1 MKIYSKE
8 NKSGAQGKALCYDF
22 LTEIYGEYALN

>member
-1 MKIYSKE
+1 MKTYSKE
-8 NKSGAQGKALCYDF
+8 NKSGAQGKAIYYDF

>member
-1 MKIYSKE
+1 MKTYSTE